1 LETTLAHAVEPRITV
16 TRRHL
21 ALSGLAGLLLAEVL
35 VLTFRFDSQALVDA
49 GVPLVGYARYLP
61 QALMAVAASALVFGG
76 PGLVSGPAACGPVAD
91 PRRGRGLAYLGA
103 HLAAFAALVALTG
116 AVWEGPLGRSPRA
129 AVWVAA
135 WLATGL
141 ATLGFWLAAVLPAGA
156 WAALARRSS
165 GVIVAALA
173 VGALACYAGRVTGTL
188 LGPLSAATLG
198 CVRLALAVVFPG
210 SACPP
215 GACVVGVGS
224 FRVEVAPE
232 CSGFEG
238 IGLIWVFLSAYLWFF
253 RRTLRFPQAL
263 WLLPVGTAV
272 IWAANVAR
280 IVALVALGARVSP
293 GVALGGFHSQA
304 GWLAFNAVALG
315 LVALSRRARLF
326 AREAPRSRARPGSN
340 PTAAYLAP
348 LLALVASVMVTT
360 ALSDGT
366 GFDALYPARVLAVG
380 VALWAFRRGYAGL
393 RWRWSWPAVAAG
405 TVVFALWVALEPS
418 HAGGSAGVA
427 EGLARWPRP
436 LAVCWLAARVFGSVV
451 TVPVAEELA
460 FRGYLTRRLVAV
472 DFAAVPPGKFTWLSF
487 VASSCLFGALHQRL
501 LAGSLA
507 GACYALALYRK
518 GDLSEAV
525 QAHATTNALIAAY
538 VLATGSWSLWV

>member
-1 LETTLAHAVEPRITV
+1 METTLSTAGEPRFTAP
-16 TRRHL
+16 RRYL
-21 ALSGLAGLLLAEVL
+21 APAGLVGLLLAEVL

-49 GVPLVGYARYLP
+49 GLPLVGYARYLP
-61 QALMAVAASALVFGG
+61 QGLMAVAASALVLGGSGVVAAGVG
-76 PGLVSGPAACGPVAD
+76 PGAGPRRG
-91 PRRGRGLAYLGA
+91 RGRGLAYLGA
-103 HLAAFAALVALTG
+103 HLVAFAVLVALTG

-156 WAALARRSS
+156 WAALARRSW

-173 VGALACYAGRVTGTL
+173 VGAAACGAGRLTGTL
-188 LGPLSAATLG
+188 LGPLNAATLG
-198 CVRLALAVVFPG
+198 CVRLVLGLVFPG
-210 SACPP
+210 SVCPP
-215 GACVVGVGS
+215 GACVVGVGA

-238 IGLIWVFLSAYLWFF
+238 IGLIWVFLSAYLWFC
-253 RRTLRFPQAL
+253 RRSLRFPQAL
-263 WLLPVGTAV
+263 WLLPAGTVV

-280 IVALVALGARVSP
+280 IVALVAVGARVSP
-293 GVALGGFHSQA
+293 EVALGGFHSQA

-326 AREAPRSRARPGSN
+326 AADAGEASTSPN

-348 LLALVASVMVTT
+348 LLALVAAVMVTT
-360 ALSDGT
+360 ALSTGT
-366 GFDALYPARVLAVG
+366 GFDALYPVRVLAVA
-380 VALWAFRRGYAGL
+380 VALWACRRGYAGL
-393 RWRWSWPAVAAG
+393 RWSWSWPAVGIGAA
-405 TVVFALWVALEPS
+405 VFALWVALEPA
-418 HAGGSAGVA
+418 HAGGASGVA

-436 LAVCWLAARVFGSVV
+436 LAVFWLAARVVGSVV

-460 FRGYLTRRLVAV
+460 FRGYLTRRLVAA
-472 DFAAVPPGKFTWLSF
+472 DFTAVPPGTFTWLSF
-487 VASSCLFGALHQRL
+487 VVSSCLFGALHQRL

-518 GDLSEAV
+518 GDLSQAV
-525 QAHATTNALIAAY
+525 LAHATTNALIAAY
-538 VLATGSWSLWV
+538 VLATGSWAFWV